1 MANLSRP
8 WGFRPVRYVSSASY
22 TGAHT
27 LYAVSASDATA
38 MFVGDLVKVDSTLDT
53 TALTDAYAPVIPFV
67 KVTGGTITTTVYRG
81 VAVGFVPEPE
91 FSQSGRASLGLY
103 YRLASTARY
112 VFVVDDPAVIFE
124 AQESGTNS
132 YVSATNNPVNKLL
145 DVTAGAGIVTTGI
158 SGYTLTGAQGGGTTN
173 LPIRVLRL
181 SQRPDNWLSAA
192 SDTTPNWH
200 WDVLMANADMVAPNM
215 TGV

>member
-8 WGFRPVRYVSSASY
+8 QGFRP
-22 TGAHT
+22 TGYIGGAKYNGAQT

-38 MFVGDLVKVDSTLDT
+38 MFVGDMVKVDSTNDT

-67 KVTGGTITTTVYRG
+67 TVTGGTITTTVYRG
-81 VAVGFVPEPE
+81 AVVGFVPEPE
-91 FSQSGRASLGLY
+91 FNNTGRASLGLY

-112 VFVVDDPAVIFE
+112 VYVVDTPTVILE
-124 AQESGTNS
+124 AEESGTNS

-145 DVTAGAGIVTTGI
+145 DLTAGSGVTTSGI
-158 SGYTLTGAQGGGTTN
+158 SGYTLTGAAGGATSN
-173 LPIRVLRL
+173 KPFRVLRL
-181 SQRPDNWLSAA
+181 TQRPNNFLSAA
-192 SDTTPNWH
+192 SDTSPYWH
-200 WDVLMANADMVAPNM
+200 WDVLMANNDLVAGNM

>member
-8 WGFRPVRYVSSASY
+8 FGFRPTRYLNSSPY
-22 TGAHT
+22 MGNHT

-38 MFVGDLVKVDSTLDT
+38 MFVGDTVKVDSTNDT
-53 TALTDAYAPVIPFV
+53 TALTDPLAPAIPFV
-67 KVTGGTITTTVYRG
+67 AVTGGTITTAVYRG
-81 VAVGFVPEPE
+81 AVVGFVPEPE
-91 FSQSGRASLGLY
+91 FNMAGRASLGLY

-112 VFVVDDPAVIFE
+112 VYVVDDPAVVFE

-145 DVTAGAGIVTTGI
+145 DITAGAGVTSTGI
-158 SGYTLTGAQGGGTTN
+158 SGYTLTGAAGGATTN
-173 LPIRVLRL
+173 KPFRVMRL
-181 SQRPDNWLSAA
+181 TQRVDNWFSAA

-200 WDVLMANADMVAPNM
+200 WDVIMANSDLVAPNM

>member
-8 WGFRPVRYVSSASY
+8 FGFRP
-22 TGAHT
+22 TGYLGGAKYNGTHT

-53 TALTDAYAPVIPFV
+53 TALTDPYAPCIPFV
-67 KVTGGTITTTVYRG
+67 KVTGGTITTGVYRG
-81 VAVGFVPEPE
+81 AVVGFVPEPE
-91 FSQSGRASLGLY
+91 FSMSGRASLGLY

-112 VFVVDDPAVIFE
+112 VFVCDTPTVVFE

-145 DVTAGAGIVTTGI
+145 DITGTAGSTTTGI
-158 SGYTLTGAQGGGTTN
+158 SGYTLTGAAGGGTTN
-173 LPIRVLRL
+173 LPFRVLRL
-181 SQRPDNWLSAA
+181 TQRPDNFLSAA

-200 WDVLMANADMVAPNM
+200 WDVIMANSDLVAPNM
-215 TGV
+215 TGI